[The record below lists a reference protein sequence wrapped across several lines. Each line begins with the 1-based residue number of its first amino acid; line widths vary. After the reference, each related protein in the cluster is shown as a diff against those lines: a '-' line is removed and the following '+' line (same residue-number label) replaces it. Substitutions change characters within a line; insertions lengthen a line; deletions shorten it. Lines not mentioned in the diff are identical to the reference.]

1 MVSPGFFPLSTIQR
15 YNPGLPEN
23 RLCTVMLIPCRLYA
37 IRVGYSIEKRWICGN
52 ILLLLWQ

>member
-15 YNPGLPEN
+15 YNLGLPEN

-37 IRVGYSIEKRWICGN
+37 IRVGYSMGNRWLCGN
-52 ILLLLWQ
+52 ILLLL